1 MRHTSILLI
10 SLFLLGCFSSDIPER
25 CNNISISTQL
35 KEDGEFAYDVLN
47 KGQLNPEWIYDDETI
62 KDSDSTELDFLY
74 ITVFGKHDKLTK
86 KNFQIKT
93 NSSEIVS
100 NTTIFVEKVVDLV
113 DNKTYSVR
121 INYKCNKDASAMMK
135 LDFQISIIRDLCPT
149 PSNIFWTRKCG
160 DSEPPRMGLQVDYN
174 INHKYNHTVVQNGML
189 IDADYFSEDYEDWV
203 LRIPKRTKY
212 SLFFASLNITK
223 EMYAHN
229 DLTIEEIDLIFKSKD
244 PEIKLQT
251 HQLQL
256 ENKLNIDKITMNYDQ
271 QILEVDLKGP
281 IVNGGS
287 ITSEPSP
294 IYLEYKCRRGGVS
307 GVQLTFEMEY
317 FRNVNIFFEKECPL
331 QPGEGSGVFGTI
343 AFFILIFFI
352 VIIIVTL
359 YNVFAL
365 EITGVKAVPFA
376 VPVLSGLS
384 KIPGVKGTLIGDK
397 LYYLANPIYQSNT
410 LKQDSVNTVSSQVSQ
425 DERELNN
432 SEFKIK
438 NITEKDEES
447 NLDDSVVTSGNNV
460 APQVGN
466 YGSI

>member
-1 MRHTSILLI
+1 MRHTSILLV
-10 SLFLLGCFSSDIPER
+10 SLFLLGCFCSDVPEG
-25 CNNISISTQL
+25 CNNISISTYL
-35 KEDGEFAYDVLN
+35 KDDGEFAYDVLN
-47 KGQLNPEWIYDDETI
+47 KGQLNPEWKYEDDSI

-93 NSSEIVS
+93 NSSEIAS
-100 NTTIFVEKVVDLV
+100 NTTIFVEKVVDRV

-121 INYKCNKDASAMMK
+121 INYKCNEDASAMMK
-135 LDFQISIIRDLCPT
+135 LNFQIEPIEKLCPKV
-149 PSNIFWTRKCG
+149 SNIFWTRKCG
-160 DSEPPRMGLQVDYN
+160 DNEPPRMGLQVNYN
-174 INHKYNHTVVQNGML
+174 INHKYNHTVVENGML

-203 LRIPKRTKY
+203 LRIPKRVKY
-212 SLFFASLNITK
+212 SLFYAYLNITQ

-229 DLTIEEIDLIFKSKD
+229 DLTFEEIDNIFKSKD
-244 PEIKLQT
+244 PETKLETHKLQF
-251 HQLQL
+251 
-256 ENKLNIDKITMNYDQ
+256 EKKLDVQKITMNYDQ
-271 QILEVDLKGP
+271 QILDVDLKGS

-287 ITSEPSP
+287 LTDEPSP
-294 IYLEYKCRRGGVS
+294 IFLEYKCRRGGVS
-307 GVQLTFEMEY
+307 GVQLTFEMEH

-331 QPGEGSGVFGTI
+331 QPGEGSGLFGTV
-343 AFFILIFFI
+343 AFFIFIFFI

-359 YNVFAL
+359 YNVFAQD
-365 EITGVKAVPFA
+365 ITGVKAVPFA

-384 KIPGVKGTLIGDK
+384 KIPGVKGTSIGDK
-397 LYYLANPIYQSNT
+397 LYNLANPSYSSNT
-410 LKQDSVNTVSSQVSQ
+410 LKQDTVNTVSSQVSQ

-438 NITEKDEES
+438 NIAEKDEES
-447 NLDDSVVTSGNNV
+447 NLDDSVISSGNNV